1 LSDEKKIHEVRR
13 ALQDMYKTMVHI
25 PIHCIDC
32 KYDLRSKAERDAFD
46 STLAD
51 IFVTSKI
58 FEPYDLT

>member
-1 LSDEKKIHEVRR
+1 MRR